1 MYTFGGT
8 LIKSKVG
15 GIGGRVHFLNPIS
28 RATFDSR
35 DINMN
40 HSTVIPRFW
49 RFLGPSKIDIAK
61 IEIAKIEVI
70 CM

>member
-1 MYTFGGT
+1 MDF
-8 LIKSKVG
+8 LQSIFQLFDKFKAMKFSD
-15 GIGGRVHFLNPIS
+15 RVH
-28 RATFDSR
+28 T
-35 DINMN
+35 DIMKKLFQCQIEIK
-40 HSTVIPRFW
+40 STVIPRFW